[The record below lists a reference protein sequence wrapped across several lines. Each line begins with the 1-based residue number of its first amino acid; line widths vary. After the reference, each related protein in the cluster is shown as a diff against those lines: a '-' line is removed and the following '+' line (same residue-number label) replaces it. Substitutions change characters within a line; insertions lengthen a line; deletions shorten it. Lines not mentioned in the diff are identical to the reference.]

1 MARKTALFLLMT
13 SPHISVVGSY
23 VQDLAFE
30 AKTLP
35 EKGETRIAHHFRTGP
50 GGKGFNQAVAA
61 HRQGIRTLF
70 LGALGDDVFGKH
82 AKDFAKKERMDAAF
96 EIHADSYTSAASIGV
111 DQNGHNQIIVALGAN
126 NHLTTSFI
134 EKFREKIANTKILVC
149 QLECNMNA
157 TRKALQIGKE
167 EGLITILNPAPINE
181 EFSADILKDV
191 DILTPNESEFR
202 FLIKRLL
209 NADHTE
215 EELMN
220 KLNNNDLHTMCND
233 LQVPTIIITMGE
245 AGSFVSCN
253 RMGECAP
260 AHYRMGIC
268 SVKTVDTTGAGD
280 AFSGGLAAGMMH
292 YGNDI
297 CQAVR
302 FATAVAAL
310 SVTKPGTAPAMPHKN
325 DVENLLLQQNPAVLS
340 RDRGISP

>member
-1 MARKTALFLLMT
+1 
-13 SPHISVVGSY
+13 
-23 VQDLAFE
+23 
-30 AKTLP
+30 
-35 EKGETRIAHHFRTGP
+35 
-50 GGKGFNQAVAA
+50 
-61 HRQGIRTLF
+61 
-70 LGALGDDVFGKH
+70 
-82 AKDFAKKERMDAAF
+82 MDAAF

-202 FLIKRLL
+202 FLIK
-209 NADHTE
+209 
-215 EELMN
+215 

-253 RMGECAP
+253 RMGECAH